1 MIIIGSSSLPTLQ
14 TLYNNL
20 IADVYTLTKRPDLIA
35 ETALAIR
42 KATMKAHSADMWK
55 NDISTAI
62 IILPVLPLGSQLS
75 FRYAVDLTNVANFP
89 LFRKVSSI
97 DEYNTIPTGQELHF
111 KELDSDRI
119 LDNYA
124 TEDINYWYQMGKQV
138 NLRANKNLTYLSV
151 DYYQYPNITPALYT
165 SWIAQEF
172 PDIIVCEA
180 AANIFKTIGKD
191 NEAASYGN
199 MFAGTDGESGHLH
212 MLRMSEI

>member
-1 MIIIGSSSLPTLQ
+1 MIILNGGTLPTLQ

-20 IADVYTLTKRPDLIA
+20 VADVYALTKRPDLIA

-42 KATMKAHSADMWK
+42 KATMKAHQADMWK
-55 NDISTAI
+55 NDISTTLIA
-62 IILPVLPLGSQLS
+62 LPVLPLGAQLS
-75 FRYAVDLTNVANFP
+75 FRYAVDLTNTANFP

-97 DEYNTIPTGQELHF
+97 DEYNNPLTGQELHF

-119 LDNYA
+119 LDDYA
-124 TEDINYWYQMGKQV
+124 TEEVNYWYQMGKQV

-151 DYYQYPNITPALYT
+151 DYYHYPNILPAAYT

-180 AANIFKTIGKD
+180 AANIFRTIGKD
-191 NEAASYGN
+191 SEARSYGD
-199 MFAGTDGESGHLH
+199 MFVGTDGESGHLH